1 MPLFEFVCKKCGT
14 KFEKMVFSINKEEIE
29 CPDCKSKEVEKQFS
43 TFSARAS
50 HTQGCSHATSSACA
64 AKQSS
69 GCCNGCCG
77 HHH

>member
-14 KFEKMVFSINKEEIE
+14 KFEQMVFSINKEEIE
-29 CPDCKSKEVEKQFS
+29 CPNCKSKEIEKQFS
-43 TFSARAS
+43 TFSAGSAHS
-50 HTQGCSHATSSACA
+50 HKVMSSSCQE
-64 AKQSS
+64 KKRS

>member
-1 MPLFEFVCKKCGT
+1 MPLFEFVCKKCGA

-43 TFSARAS
+43 TFSAGSSHSGSGMSAS
-50 HTQGCSHATSSACA
+50 CRE
-64 AKQSS
+64 KKSS

-77 HHH
+77 HHHH

>member
-1 MPLFEFVCKKCGT
+1 MPLFEFVCKKCGL
-14 KFEKMVFSINKEEIE
+14 KFEQMVFSINEEEIE
-29 CPDCKSKEVEKQFS
+29 CPDCKSKEIEKQFS
-43 TFSARAS
+43 TFSAGNS
-50 HTQGCSHATSSACA
+50 HTTASGCQ